1 MDDQVSLNRMNGPNQ
16 VKNLSSPQQIIN
28 GNNLPIHT
36 PHRFSVN
43 SNYGNSAKEIN
54 HLK

>member
-1 MDDQVSLNRMNGPNQ
+1 MDDHVNLNRMNGPSQ
-16 VKNLSSPQQIIN
+16 IKNFTSAQQIIN
-28 GNNLPIHT
+28 GNNHPVHT

-54 HLK
+54 NLK